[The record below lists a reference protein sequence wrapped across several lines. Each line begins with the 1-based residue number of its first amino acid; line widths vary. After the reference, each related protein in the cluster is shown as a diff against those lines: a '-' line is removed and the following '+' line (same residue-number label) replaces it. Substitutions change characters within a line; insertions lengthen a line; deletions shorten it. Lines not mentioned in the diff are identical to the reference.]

1 MTTFAAAL
9 ENLYAD
15 VDALIFAL
23 VPDAKQDYRFVRRYA
38 PDEALRELDKMPGL
52 PRMYEICESQIKM
65 LRHVYTGGGTSG
77 IEISVPV
84 EIMYPATDPGD
95 SASWVA
101 AAMSDWSRLLHDMY
115 DSSSSVGVQARTCE
129 ASPVFRPVDEDPW
142 MIMTIT
148 IKALLEVEQ

>member
-1 MTTFAAAL
+1 MTTLAAAL

-15 VDALIFAL
+15 IDSLVFAL
-23 VPDAKQDYRFVRRYA
+23 VPDAKKDYRFVRRQA
-38 PDEALRELDKMPGL
+38 QDESLRELDKMPGL

-77 IEISVPV
+77 IEVSVPV
-84 EIMYPATDPGD
+84 DIMYPATDPGD

-101 AAMSDWSRLLHDMY
+101 AGMSDWIRLLHDMY
-115 DSSSSVGVQARTCE
+115 DRSSAVGVQARTCE
-129 ASPVFRPVDEDPW
+129 ASPVFRHVSEDPW

-148 IKALLEVEQ
+148 VKALLDVEQ